1 LVRRLREGSTTFD
14 ISDLAADTFSLG
26 DSAKPH
32 YPRRVPMPT
41 IAAGNSDWHI
51 FFKDG
56 EKVLPAE
63 TVFMLALEFWT
74 QFIYH
79 NGIAADETGPLSQ

>member
-1 LVRRLREGSTTFD
+1 
-14 ISDLAADTFSLG
+14 
-26 DSAKPH
+26 
-32 YPRRVPMPT
+32 MPT